1 MDSGGDSILRAE
13 SRHLGQVH
21 QGSWGQHHAGG
32 QGWAHGTCQHSS
44 RLVPLHPSLLGSCN
58 NPIITIQTTIT
69 AVICT
74 REFPGGSDGKESTQ
88 CRRPGFVPWV
98 RKIPWR
104 REWQPTPVFLPGE
117 FQGQRILVGYSP
129 WGHKELDTTERLTFS
144 ICTRHCDNSLYP
156 LLLLILPPPKKQ

>member
-1 MDSGGDSILRAE
+1 MGPW
-13 SRHLGQVH
+13 HLPAQFTISAFAPKSFRVVCGMPACYM
-21 QGSWGQHHAGG
+21 S
-32 QGWAHGTCQHSS
+32 
-44 RLVPLHPSLLGSCN
+44 N

-117 FQGQRILVGYSP
+117 FQGQRSLVGYSP
-129 WGHKELDTTERLTFS
+129 WGHKESDTTERLTFS

>member
-1 MDSGGDSILRAE
+1 MGPW
-13 SRHLGQVH
+13 HLPAQFTISAFAPKSFRVVCGMPACYM
-21 QGSWGQHHAGG
+21 S
-32 QGWAHGTCQHSS
+32 
-44 RLVPLHPSLLGSCN
+44 N

-117 FQGQRILVGYSP
+117 FQGQRSLVGYSP
-129 WGHKELDTTERLTFS
+129 WGHKESDTTERLTCS

>member
-1 MDSGGDSILRAE
+1 MGPW
-13 SRHLGQVH
+13 HLPAQFTISAFAPKSFRVVCGMPACYM
-21 QGSWGQHHAGG
+21 S
-32 QGWAHGTCQHSS
+32 
-44 RLVPLHPSLLGSCN
+44 N

-88 CRRPGFVPWV
+88 CRRPGFVSWV

-129 WGHKELDTTERLTFS
+129 WGHKESDMTE
-144 ICTRHCDNSLYP
+144 
-156 LLLLILPPPKKQ
+156 